1 MAADNAASP
10 IVTDALVIGAGPVG
24 LFQVFEL
31 GLREIAA
38 HVVDALPFAGGQCV
52 ELYGDKP
59 IYDIP
64 AIAACTGR
72 ELTERLLA
80 QVAPFAPVLHF
91 DQLVSHVS
99 PRADGRFDVRTRAG
113 LQVDCGAIVLAAGV
127 GAFVPRSLK
136 VAGVEAYEGTQL
148 FHRAELVPPEAL
160 AGRRVLVCGATEQAL
175 AFATRL
181 CAAVARGDAGAPA
194 HVALLHRRDVF
205 DAQDGTVQSFREGCA
220 QGFLHFIAGQPI
232 GFESDGSRLAALT
245 VLDASGATVAVPVD
259 TLVVLQGL
267 SPKLGPLA
275 DWGLAMERR
284 HVAVDT
290 ATYRTSVPGIFAVGD
305 VVHYPGKQRLI
316 LSGFHEATL
325 AAAGVAEHL
334 RPGSGGPLEYTTSS
348 PRIHKLLGVRD
359 AG

>member
-1 MAADNAASP
+1 MTTVPAAP
-10 IVTDALVIGAGPVG
+10 IATDCLVIGAGPVG

-31 GLREIAA
+31 GLREISAQL
-38 HVVDALPFAGGQCV
+38 VDALPFPGGQCV

-64 AIAACTGR
+64 ALPACTGR
-72 ELTERLLA
+72 ELTERLLE
-80 QVAPFAPVLHF
+80 QVKPFATTLHLE
-91 DQLVSHVS
+91 QLVSRIA
-99 PRADGRFDVRTRAG
+99 PRVDGRFDVHTRAG
-113 LQVDCGAIVLAAGV
+113 LHFDCGAIVLAAGV
-127 GAFVPRSLK
+127 GAFVPRTLK
-136 VAGVEAYEGTQL
+136 LAGLEAFEGRQL
-148 FHRAELVPPEAL
+148 FHRADVPADAI
-160 AGRRVLVCGATEQAL
+160 AGRRVLVAGATEAAL
-175 AFATRL
+175 AFANRL
-181 CAAVARGDAGAPA
+181 CEAASRGDPGAPA
-194 HVALLHRRDVF
+194 GITLLHRRDVF
-205 DAQDGTVQSFREGCA
+205 DAGDDTVAAFRAACGRGA
-220 QGFLHFIAGQPI
+220 LRFVAGQPV
-232 GFESDGSRLAALT
+232 GLELDGERLAALS
-245 VLDASGATVAVPVD
+245 VLDATGATVPLPVD
-259 TLVVLQGL
+259 TVVVLQGL

-348 PRIHKLLGVRD
+348 PRIHALLGV
-359 AG
+359 